1 MKLTEE
7 LNIVSFFLGL
17 TAFLQPMQQSTRK
30 CVHLGSVDVLY
41 AFCMTV
47 SNEFVQQKCHLLTR
61 NLYKLNHTRSALFK
75 NIIRVIGFERCVL
88 IVIVFTHFKGQRQ
101 AWQLQD
107 FVDDSR
113 QRKKS
118 SGKGFITDFG
128 EKSGKDYEFIFIKR
142 KFVLK
147 QKK

>member
-1 MKLTEE
+1 M
-7 LNIVSFFLGL
+7 
-17 TAFLQPMQQSTRK
+17 
-30 CVHLGSVDVLY
+30 
-41 AFCMTV
+41 
-47 SNEFVQQKCHLLTR
+47 
-61 NLYKLNHTRSALFK
+61 
-75 NIIRVIGFERCVL
+75 
-88 IVIVFTHFKGQRQ
+88 
-101 AWQLQD
+101 QD